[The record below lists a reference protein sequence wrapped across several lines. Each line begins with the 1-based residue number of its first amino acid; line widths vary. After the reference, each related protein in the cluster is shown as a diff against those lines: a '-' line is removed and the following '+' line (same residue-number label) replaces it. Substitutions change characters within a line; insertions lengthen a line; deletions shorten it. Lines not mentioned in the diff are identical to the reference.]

1 MCKEDEMMEKVRR
14 KINFCMFF
22 VVLTA
27 VLVWMF
33 YYYGQT
39 KSELE
44 ISEGTLIVVPDR
56 GIQQLCR

>member
-1 MCKEDEMMEKVRR
+1 MMEKVRR